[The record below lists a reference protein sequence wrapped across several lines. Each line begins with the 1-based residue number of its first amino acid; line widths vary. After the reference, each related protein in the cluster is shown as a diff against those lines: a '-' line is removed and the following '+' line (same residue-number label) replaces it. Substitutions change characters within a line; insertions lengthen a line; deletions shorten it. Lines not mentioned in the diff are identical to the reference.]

1 MSITLD
7 VPQKIEK
14 IYNKF
19 AKEQHI
25 SKEELMQ
32 TALLAYAED
41 LEDLLIALNGRKQR
55 LEGEKGIKADE
66 FYKQL
71 GI

>member
-1 MSITLD
+1 MSIALD

-32 TALLAYAED
+32 RIY
-41 LEDLLIALNGRKQR
+41 
-55 LEGEKGIKADE
+55 
-66 FYKQL
+66 
-71 GI
+71 